1 MRTFRFNLEKVL
13 RLRKHT
19 EKDWEIKLG
28 EIVSTCNNV
37 QRKISSLEIE
47 RAENFKEFIL
57 QKNGLEYL
65 QLAERY
71 FSRIAVEKNSLHK
84 ELEELQQRKEKIQ
97 EEYMKASREAKVI
110 EKLKERKAEQYYRK
124 QMQEE
129 IKELDD
135 INTQG
140 AVRSRALQV

>member
-1 MRTFRFNLEKVL
+1 MRTFQFNLEKIL

-19 EKDWEIKLG
+19 EKNWEVKLG
-28 EIVSTCNNV
+28 EVVSKCNNI
-37 QRKISSLEIE
+37 QRKITSLEDE
-47 RAENFKEFIL
+47 RSESFKEFIL
-57 QKNGLEYL
+57 QKHGLEYL

-84 ELEELQQRKEKIQ
+84 ELELLQQQKQEIQ
-97 EEYMKASREAKVI
+97 EEYLKASRKAKVI
-110 EKLKERKAEQYYRK
+110 EKLKERKAGQYYRK
-124 QMQEE
+124 QVQEE

-140 AVRSRALQV
+140 AVRGRALQV

>member
-1 MRTFRFNLEKVL
+1 MRAFRFNLEKIL

-19 EKDWEIKLG
+19 EKGWEIKLG
-28 EIVSTCNNV
+28 EIVSKCNNV

-47 RAENFKEFIL
+47 RTKNFKKFIL
-57 QKNGLEYL
+57 QKNGLAYL

-71 FSRIAVEKNSLHK
+71 FSRIAVEKSSLHK
-84 ELEELQQRKEKIQ
+84 ELIELQQQKEEIQ
-97 EEYMKASREAKVI
+97 EEYLKASRAAKVI
-110 EKLKERKAEQYYRK
+110 EKLKERKAEQYYRE

-135 INTQG
+135 INTQS
-140 AVRSRALQV
+140 AVRSRSVQV

>member
-47 RAENFKEFIL
+47 RAESFKEFIL

-84 ELEELQQRKEKIQ
+84 ELEELQQRKKKIQ
-97 EEYMKASREAKVI
+97 EEYLKASREAKVI

-140 AVRSRALQV
+140 AVRGRALQV